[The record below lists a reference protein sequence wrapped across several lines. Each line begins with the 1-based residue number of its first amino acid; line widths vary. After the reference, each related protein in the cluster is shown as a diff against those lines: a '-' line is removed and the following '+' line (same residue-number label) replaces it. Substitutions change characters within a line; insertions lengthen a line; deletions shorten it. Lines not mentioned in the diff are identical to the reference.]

1 MKLRTLPKTKKLKG
15 QRVLVRV
22 DWNIPLEGEME
33 SEVLL
38 KIERSLVTVHD
49 LVKRGAIVILL
60 THLGR
65 PKKRELS
72 LSTKQLVPI
81 VKRLYG
87 LELTYHGEVV
97 SDKGEGGRLAMKLS
111 EAEEGSVHLLENV
124 RFEEGEEKN
133 SVALSKAYAR
143 LADLFINDAFAS
155 CHRSHVSVAGI
166 AKQLP
171 SFAGVALQEEVRML
185 SVFLKKP
192 QRPFVAVIGG
202 KKLTTKLPVVKAL
215 LKMCDAVMVGGAMS
229 HACFAAQ
236 GISIGGSYVE
246 KEALSEAKK
255 LLQSPN
261 LFLPIDVMLAD
272 GLSNGAK
279 LVRSSISSVG
289 KGKKWLVVDAGPVT
303 LKTWAEKLQSA
314 KTILWNGPI
323 GVTEIKH
330 MGAGSRFLARVIGGR
345 SRGAAFGVAGGGDT
359 IPVIVQA
366 KVHTWFDFVSTGG
379 GAMLEFIA
387 LKGSLPGLAPLLK

>member
-1 MKLRTLPKTKKLKG
+1 MHLRTLPKTKKLKG

-22 DWNIPLEGEME
+22 DWNIPLDGQVEPE
-33 SEVLL
+33 SLL
-38 KIERSLVTVHD
+38 KIERSLVTILE
-49 LVKRGAIVILL
+49 LVKRGAVVILL

-65 PKKRELS
+65 PKKREPD
-72 LSTKQLVPI
+72 LSTKQLGAI

-87 LELTYHGEVV
+87 LEVIYHKETV
-97 SDKGEGGRLAMKLS
+97 SDKVERERLAQKLS

-133 SVALSKAYAR
+133 SVVLSRAYAM
-143 LADLFINDAFAS
+143 LADVFVNDAFAS
-155 CHRSHVSVAGI
+155 CHRSHVSVVGI

-171 SFAGVALQEEVRML
+171 SFAGASLQEEVKML

-229 HACFAAQ
+229 HACFVAQ

-246 KEALSEAKK
+246 KEGMADAKK
-255 LLQSPN
+255 LVQAPN
-261 LFLPIDVMLAD
+261 LFLPTDVMLAKR
-272 GLSNGAK
+272 LSKDAE
-279 LVRSSISSVG
+279 LVRASVSSVG
-289 KGKKWLVVDAGPVT
+289 KKMLMVDAGPAT
-303 LKTWAEKLQSA
+303 LKEWAEKIQGA

-323 GVTEIKH
+323 GVTEIKS
-330 MGAGSRFLARVIGGR
+330 MGAGSRFLARVIGAR

-359 IPVIVQA
+359 IPVIIQA
-366 KVHTWFDFVSTGG
+366 KTQEWFDFVSTGG

-387 LKGSLPGLAPLLK
+387 LKGCLPGLTPLLK